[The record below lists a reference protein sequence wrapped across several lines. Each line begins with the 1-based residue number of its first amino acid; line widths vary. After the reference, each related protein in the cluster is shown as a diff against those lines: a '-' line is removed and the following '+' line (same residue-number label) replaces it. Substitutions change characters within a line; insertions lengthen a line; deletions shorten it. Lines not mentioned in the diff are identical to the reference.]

1 MRTVFW
7 WVLGVAVW
15 LVGHFLVFLKLFY
28 TSVGGGRSQPSEA
41 LQLLSLGFGLLTG
54 VTAIV
59 LAGLAIAKRSPKS
72 PWPRRLVRDGV
83 DRHGDVHLEQCTWR
97 LLHHEGDKRVGGRTE
112 LGQRSG
118 LQHAYHAGVQVAVP
132 DGAAP
137 RELEPRASVATPSP
151 CRIRRSSRFSP
162 RTPTR

>member
-72 PWPRRLVRDGV
+72 PWPRRLVRGSWTASFV
-83 DRHGDVHLEQCTWR
+83 F
-97 LLHHEGDKRVGGRTE
+97 LL
-112 LGQRSG
+112 
-118 LQHAYHAGVQVAVP
+118 
-132 DGAAP
+132 GAIFFLWA
-137 RELEPRASVATPSP
+137 LA
-151 CRIRRSSRFSP
+151 
-162 RTPTR
+162 